1 MVFIFIIL
9 SAKAFFIFIKSGL
22 LFSVLK
28 LRDDFSTQARSPFHA
43 ACCGLLSALGRVVI
57 LTLLGFGLIIAVWN
71 FLTSAASSHLI
82 RVSFS

>member
-28 LRDDFSTQARSPFHA
+28 LRDDFSTQPFHA

-57 LTLLGFGLIIAVWN
+57 LTLRVFGLIIAVWN